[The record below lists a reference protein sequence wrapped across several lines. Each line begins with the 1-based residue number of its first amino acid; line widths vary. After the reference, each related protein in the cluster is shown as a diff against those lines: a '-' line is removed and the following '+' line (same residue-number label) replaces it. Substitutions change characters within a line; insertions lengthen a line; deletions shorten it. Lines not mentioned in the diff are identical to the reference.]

1 MNASYP
7 EFLNNRKSAIH
18 NSKSCWIFAF
28 ALAFL
33 VGAVNAKAQDAKK
46 PPRVGFLTA
55 GSSSTIAARIEAL
68 RDGLRE
74 LGYVEGKTIIIEWR
88 FGEGKLDRLPTLAA
102 ELAALNVEV
111 IVSAGSQVTRP
122 VRDATRKIPIVMA
135 QDTDPLRNGFVVSL
149 ARPGGNITGLSSY
162 SAELNGKRVEIL
174 KETAPKLSRLAVIG
188 QSTYPGN
195 ADALKESETAAG
207 ALKLQ
212 LEYLDVRAVSDID
225 SAFLDAA
232 KKHAGGVLVLQSA
245 IINSHRKL
253 LTDRAIKTRLPT
265 IYYAPEFLD
274 SGG

>member
-1 MNASYP
+1 MNAFYP
-7 EFLNNRKSAIH
+7 EFLSNRKSAIA
-18 NSKSCWIFAF
+18 NPKSCWIFAF
-28 ALAFL
+28 ALPFL
-33 VGAVNAKAQDAKK
+33 MGAVNARAQDAKK
-46 PPRVGFLTA
+46 PHRVGFLTA

-74 LGYVEGKTIIIEWR
+74 LAYVEGKTIIIEWR
-88 FGEGKLDRLPTLAA
+88 FGEGKLDRLPALAA

-174 KETAPKLSRLAVIG
+174 KETAPKLSRLALIG

-195 ADALKESETAAG
+195 ADALK
-207 ALKLQ
+207 
-212 LEYLDVRAVSDID
+212 
-225 SAFLDAA
+225 
-232 KKHAGGVLVLQSA
+232 
-245 IINSHRKL
+245 RK
-253 LTDRAIKTRLPT
+253 
-265 IYYAPEFLD
+265 
-274 SGG
+274 